1 MSVRQRQLRTSEWQ
15 EREWHALRVA
25 LEKAGGIEWR
35 RDVPAHKQA
44 IDDILRRYEPD
55 QHRQRLSS
63 TCCATACSM
72 PTRSAAGMGVMGVGS
87 QRRAGCSR
95 SSPARTCMTD
105 RKAHLLALP
114 ADCKREANRLF
125 ANKKDRH
132 HAERYLKLREIYIE
146 MADAIKERA

>member
-1 MSVRQRQLRTSEWQ
+1 
-15 EREWHALRVA
+15 
-25 LEKAGGIEWR
+25 
-35 RDVPAHKQA
+35 
-44 IDDILRRYEPD
+44 
-55 QHRQRLSS
+55 
-63 TCCATACSM
+63 
-72 PTRSAAGMGVMGVGS
+72 
-87 QRRAGCSR
+87 
-95 SSPARTCMTD
+95 MTD